1 MDIEDAGYANRFAT
15 KAGRRQDDVVEPLE
29 TGLPHPAE
37 EPSAEAIGQALA
49 AAAALGERMVADA
62 HERAEAVRSEAE
74 AEATRVLA
82 AARAEVARLER
93 EADELRSF
101 LESATNEFV
110 ATARS
115 ALGHLDELDG
125 SGRSSADAAAPAPVA
140 DPAER

>member
-1 MDIEDAGYANRFAT
+1 
-15 KAGRRQDDVVEPLE
+15 VEPLE
-29 TGLPHPAE
+29 TGLPYPVE
-37 EPSAEAIGQALA
+37 EPSAEAIGSALA

-62 HERAEAVRSEAE
+62 HEQAEAVRSEAE
-74 AEATRVLA
+74 AEATSVLA

-110 ATARS
+110 ATARA

-125 SGRSSADAAAPAPVA
+125 SGRSSAGAAAPAPVA
-140 DPAER
+140 DPAEH